1 MPRSTVALAF
11 VSVSALALVACNPR
25 LPASQD
31 APDPNARA
39 EAPPLNVDVIDRPD
53 EVEPAPAPPT
63 ETPPDL
69 TQVSNPDPT
78 PPARPAPRPEPEDD
92 LAPEVDHDHDHAD
105 ASDEPELTRVS
116 DGHCHADERTVYNCP
131 FGDGR
136 VVSVCAGPDDIAYR
150 FGPLDDPELELL
162 RDPAGEGVHYS
173 VERRRG
179 EGRQSQIRFENG
191 NYDYIVYASGG
202 GRRGRRGGPEESG
215 VVVLHRGEVVNELQ
229 CPVASR
235 QTALRVAMIRD
246 DVPREEGRDRRW
258 W

>member
-1 MPRSTVALAF
+1 MSRPTAALPI
-11 VSVSALALVACNPR
+11 VSLSALALVACNPR

-39 EAPPLNVDVIDRPD
+39 EVPPLNVDVVDRPD
-53 EVEPAPAPPT
+53 EPVEGAPPPPTAAPPVLT
-63 ETPPDL
+63 EA
-69 TQVSNPDPT
+69 SNPDPT
-78 PPARPAPRPEPEDD
+78 PPARPTPTPQPRPEPED
-92 LAPEVDHDHDHAD
+92 
-105 ASDEPELTRVS
+105 EPEPDFEPEEPQEPRFTRVG
-116 DGHCHADERTVYNCP
+116 DTHCLADERPVYNCP

-136 VVSVCAGPDDIAYR
+136 VVSVCAGDQIAYR

-202 GRRGRRGGPEESG
+202 GRRGRRGGPAESG

-229 CPVASR
+229 CPIASR

-246 DVPREEGRDRRW
+246 EVPREEGRDHRW